1 MKSLKETIN
10 ESFLYENEE
19 EPVKGNYAV
28 VFYSRQLSD
37 VERQTHHV
45 NYKRCRI
52 VLTDIEED
60 RAKHFAKESNKLLTK
75 GEKQYFGM
83 RYSAVPVEKL
93 KELQAV

>member
-1 MKSLKETIN
+1 MKSLKETLI

-45 NYKRCRI
+45 NYRRCRVI
-52 VLTDIEED
+52 FTDIEET

-93 KELQAV
+93 RELQAV